1 MDFVENWTN
10 ARTYTWKTKESA
22 CALGQWWSNAT
33 ILLLLLLLFWR
44 KETREQGNIF
54 LPFILLLFFF
64 ALWPFLKALVR
75 RMLLSIYCLMSLW
88 KRTLMRTQRNRTIS
102 LMFVYICNLSINT
115 LVNKKRGDSLIDYLF
130 MRTNS
135 TRE

>member
-64 ALWPFLKALVR
+64 CSLTIPKSISKKNVVVN
-75 RMLLSIYCLMSLW
+75 LLFDVVM